1 MQIINFVTFVN
12 FAWFDRLHPVAAT
25 RESYRRSKEPS
36 HAEQAKSYISSHF
49 SRAPASARLTM
60 KGC

>member
-36 HAEQAKSYISSHF
+36 HAEQAKSTF
-49 SRAPASARLTM
+49 PAIFRGHPPVRDWRW
-60 KGC
+60 KDV